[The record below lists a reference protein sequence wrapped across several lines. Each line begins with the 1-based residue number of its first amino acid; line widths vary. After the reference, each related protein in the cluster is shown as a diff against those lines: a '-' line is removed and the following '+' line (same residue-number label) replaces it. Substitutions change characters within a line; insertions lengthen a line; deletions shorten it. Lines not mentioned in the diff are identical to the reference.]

1 MHSLRF
7 WLLGNLLA
15 NQVVWAVAV
24 LGAAGGSSLPGVL
37 GASLFLVLHL
47 ALLQD
52 WRTEARFIA
61 ALVLAGYPLD
71 CLLSLS
77 GLIEYRPEG
86 GFDALAPAWIL
97 GLWVSIA
104 ATARHSLRP
113 LLRKRRV
120 AAVFGL
126 LGAPFA
132 YYTASVA
139 QAITVPR
146 PAIALGLIGL
156 AWALL
161 LAVLCRFMP
170 EEAPARRRFV
180 LPGEAA

>member
-1 MHSLRF
+1 MTSLRL

-15 NQVVWAVAV
+15 NQLVWAVAV
-24 LGAAGGSSLPGVL
+24 VGAAQGSSVPGVL
-37 GASLFLVLHL
+37 GASLFLLLHL
-47 ALLQD
+47 ALLRD
-52 WRTEARFIA
+52 WRGEARFIGM
-61 ALVLAGYPLD
+61 LVLVGYPLD
-71 CLLSLS
+71 CLMSLS
-77 GLIEYRPEG
+77 GLIEYRPANSFAG
-86 GFDALAPAWIL
+86 IAPPWIL

-113 LLRKRRV
+113 LLHKTPV

-139 QAITVPR
+139 QAITLPEPVL
-146 PAIALGLIGL
+146 ALALIGL
-156 AWALL
+156 AWAILL
-161 LAVLCRFMP
+161 VALRRYMP
-170 EEAPARRRFV
+170 VETPERRRFV